1 MKILHI
7 LPTFCKG
14 GGEKLVYDLANHQIC
29 SDHQVE
35 VLCFFNSEEQ
45 GLSFITSLDE
55 RIALLYITSIRQSKP
70 LGNRFGH
77 VLQKIRLYLL
87 SIQWFFRNRKYIY
100 SFDIIHVH
108 LTYGAFLGSLAF
120 LFRGKSVASKVIE
133 TNHTD
138 SSSINGFLKWFFFFN
153 RKLRD
158 GIIFELKESDYEDFK
173 KNTTSIK
180 STFIPI
186 GTSCPVVKDTRNV
199 VACAAGKFS
208 IGQVGRLHI
217 SDRRTDQYIHL
228 VHALKK
234 KLGDSFVFYLFG
246 DGPDRAFI
254 ERMIKDYQLQNTVK
268 LMGYTDD
275 IAAALSGLD
284 LYVTI
289 NVGPNCGVGGLQA
302 MWFQVPTVAIQ
313 VDESYDTVSL
323 HDVIPNASD
332 INVLADHIIH
342 LIQNSDLQNQLLA
355 QQYQHVIDY
364 HSIDAYCQGT
374 LDFYHIISQ
383 EGDVF

>member
-14 GGEKLVYDLANHQIC
+14 GGEKLVHDLANHQIG

-45 GLSFITSLDE
+45 GLSFITSLDA
-55 RIALLYITSIRQSKP
+55 RVDLRYISSIRQSKP

-87 SIQWFFRNRKYIY
+87 SLHWFFRNRSYIN

-108 LTYGAFLGSLAF
+108 LTYGAFLGSLAY
-120 LFRGKSVASKVIE
+120 LFRGKSNSYKVIE

-138 SSSINGFLKWFFFFN
+138 SSSIDGLLKWFFYFN

-158 GIIFELKESDYEDFK
+158 AIIFELKESDYDDFK
-173 KNTTSIK
+173 KNKSGIK
-180 STFIPI
+180 SIFVPI
-186 GTSCPVVKDTRNV
+186 GTSCPVVKDTQNV
-199 VACAAGKFS
+199 LERVAGKVS

-234 KLGDSFVFYLFG
+234 KLGDTFVFYLFG
-246 DGPDRAFI
+246 DGPDRVVI
-254 ERMIKDYQLQNTVK
+254 ERMIKDYQLQNTVQ

-275 IAAALSGLD
+275 IAAALSSLD

-323 HDVIPNASD
+323 HDVIPNSSD
-332 INVLADHIIH
+332 VNVLADHMIQIIEH
-342 LIQNSDLQNQLLA
+342 SDLQKQLVA
-355 QQYQHVIDY
+355 QQYQHVVDY
-364 HSIDAYCQGT
+364 HSIGSYCQGT
-374 LDFYHIISQ
+374 LDFYHVISQ
-383 EGDVF
+383 DAVI

>member
-1 MKILHI
+1 
-7 LPTFCKG
+7 
-14 GGEKLVYDLANHQIC
+14 
-29 SDHQVE
+29 
-35 VLCFFNSEEQ
+35 
-45 GLSFITSLDE
+45 
-55 RIALLYITSIRQSKP
+55 
-70 LGNRFGH
+70 
-77 VLQKIRLYLL
+77 
-87 SIQWFFRNRKYIY
+87 
-100 SFDIIHVH
+100 VH
-108 LTYGAFLGSLAF
+108 LTYGAFLGSLAY
-120 LFRGKSVASKVIE
+120 LFRRKANSYKVIE

-138 SSSINGFLKWFFFFN
+138 SSSINGLLKWFFFFN

-158 GIIFELKESDYEDFK
+158 GIIFELKESDYENFK

-180 STFIPI
+180 STFVPI
-186 GTSCPVVKDTRNV
+186 GTSCPVVKDKQNMLKRV
-199 VACAAGKFS
+199 SGKVS

-228 VHALKK
+228 AYALKK
-234 KLGDSFVFYLFG
+234 RLGDTFVFYMFG
-246 DGPDRAFI
+246 DGPDRTFI
-254 ERMIKDYQLQNTVK
+254 ERMIIDYQLQNTVK

-275 IAAALSGLD
+275 IAAALSSLD

-332 INVLADHIIH
+332 INVLTDHIIH
-342 LIQNSDLQNQLLA
+342 LIQNSDLQNQLLT

-364 HSIDAYCQGT
+364 HSIDAYCQGA
-374 LDFYHIISQ
+374 LDFYHVISQ
-383 EGDVF
+383 NEHKK

>member
-14 GGEKLVYDLANHQIC
+14 GGEKLVHDLANHQIG
-29 SDHQVE
+29 SGHQVE

-55 RIALLYITSIRQSKP
+55 GIPLLYITSIRQSKP

-87 SIQWFFRNRKYIY
+87 SLHWFFRNRSYIN

-108 LTYGAFLGSLAF
+108 LTYGAFLGSLAY
-120 LFRGKSVASKVIE
+120 LFRGKSSSYKVIE

-138 SSSINGFLKWFFFFN
+138 SSSIDGLLKWFFYFN

-158 GIIFELKESDYEDFK
+158 AIIFELKESDYDDFK
-173 KNTTSIK
+173 KNKLGIK
-180 STFIPI
+180 SIFVPI
-186 GTSCPVVKDTRNV
+186 GTSCPVVIDTQNV
-199 VACAAGKFS
+199 LERVAGKVS
-208 IGQVGRLHI
+208 MGQVGRLHI

-246 DGPDRAFI
+246 DGPDRVVI

-275 IAAALSGLD
+275 IAAALSSLD

-323 HDVIPNASD
+323 HDVIPNSSD
-332 INVLADHIIH
+332 VNVLADHILQI
-342 LIQNSDLQNQLLA
+342 IQHSDLQKQLVA
-355 QQYQHVIDY
+355 QQYQHVVDY
-364 HSIDAYCQGT
+364 HSIDSYCQGT
-374 LDFYHIISQ
+374 LDFYHVISQ
-383 EGDVF
+383 DAVN

>member
-14 GGEKLVYDLANHQIC
+14 GGEKLVHDLANHQID
-29 SDHQVE
+29 SSHEVE

-45 GLSFITSLDE
+45 GSSLVESLDA
-55 RIALLYITSIRQSKP
+55 RVALHYITSIHQSKS
-70 LGNRFGH
+70 LGNRFSH

-87 SIQWFFRNRKYIY
+87 SIQWFFRNLSYIN

-120 LFRGKSVASKVIE
+120 LFRAKSNSYKVIE

-138 SSSINGFLKWFFFFN
+138 SSSIKGLLKWFFFLN

-158 GIIFELKESDYEDFK
+158 AIIFELKESDYVDFN

-199 VACAAGKFS
+199 VSRVEGKVS

-217 SDRRTDQYIHL
+217 NDRRTDQYIHL
-228 VHALKK
+228 AYSLKK
-234 KLGDSFVFYLFG
+234 KLGDTFVFYLFG
-246 DGPDRAFI
+246 DGPDRAII
-254 ERMIKDYQLQNTVK
+254 ERMIKDYQLQNTVR

-275 IAAALSGLD
+275 IGAALSSLD
-284 LYVTI
+284 IYVTI

-313 VDESYDTVSL
+313 VDESYECVSMK
-323 HDVIPNASD
+323 DVIPNTSD
-332 INVLADHIIH
+332 VNVLTDYLIH
-342 LIQNSDLQNQLLA
+342 LIKNSELQNQLVN
-355 QQYQHVIDY
+355 QQYQHVIDH
-364 HSIDAYCQGT
+364 HSINSYCNGT
-374 LDFYHIISQ
+374 LDFYHELSQ
-383 EGDVF
+383 NEHKK

>member
-14 GGEKLVYDLANHQIC
+14 GGEKLVHDLANHQID
-29 SDHQVE
+29 SSHQVE

-45 GLSFITSLDE
+45 GSSFVASLDA
-55 RIALLYITSIRQSKP
+55 RIDLRYITSIRQSKS
-70 LGNRFGH
+70 LGNRFSH

-87 SIQWFFRNRKYIY
+87 SIQWFFLNRTYIN

-108 LTYGAFLGSLAF
+108 LTYGAFFGSLAY
-120 LFRGKSVASKVIE
+120 LFRGKSNSYKVIE

-138 SSSINGFLKWFFFFN
+138 SSSISGLLKWFFFFN

-158 GIIFELKESDYEDFK
+158 AIIFELKESDYENFK
-173 KNTTSIK
+173 KNSTSIK

-186 GTSCPVVKDTRNV
+186 GTSSPVIMNTQNV
-199 VACAAGKFS
+199 VERMEGRVS
-208 IGQVGRLHI
+208 IGQVGRIHI
-217 SDRRTDQYIHL
+217 KDRRTDQYIHL
-228 VHALKK
+228 AHALKN
-234 KLGDSFVFYLFG
+234 KLGDAFVFYLFG

-254 ERMIKDYQLQNTVK
+254 DRMIKDYRLQNTVK

-275 IAAALSGLD
+275 IAAALSSLD

-313 VDESYDTVSL
+313 VDESYDSVSL
-323 HDVIPNASD
+323 KDVIPNTSD
-332 INVLADHIIH
+332 VNVLADYILQIIQH
-342 LIQNSDLQNQLLA
+342 SDLQKQLIA
-355 QQYQHVIDY
+355 QQYQHVVDY
-364 HSIDAYCQGT
+364 HSIDSYCQGT
-374 LDFYHIISQ
+374 LDFYHVISQ
-383 EGDVF
+383 DAVN